1 AVLALLACL
10 LMTRLSR
17 RISLEGA
24 REGIEAFV
32 RRTERAVVRRSRWG
46 LALAVVLGLAAMT
59 RNEALWLALTFA
71 LIEWGNARASYSRWS
86 DRFGAWA
93 IRVIPVGFFAFEVF
107 LPWAY
112 RDWVAFGTP
121 FPGQALTNALSL
133 DGRDIF
139 AWQSPPTLARYL
151 AAGLGKLVEL
161 RWVGTLHNLT
171 QVLLLLGVPL
181 SLLGLFGLFPMVRR
195 RPADSSAEPDPLRPL
210 LIFSVI
216 TFLVA
221 SLVFPVS
228 TTWGTFLHAAGAI
241 HVLLVISALLV
252 LDALIVWVGRRRGW
266 TRPVAWLGPAFAIAG
281 CLLFSAVILP
291 ADGR

>member
-32 RRTERAVVRRSRWG
+32 RQTERAVVRRSRWG

-139 AWQSPPTLARYL
+139 AWQSPPTLSRYL

-161 RWVGTLHNLT
+161 
-171 QVLLLLGVPL
+171 L
-181 SLLGLFGLFPMVRR
+181 SVLGLFGLFPMVRR
-195 RPADSSAEPDPLRPL
+195 RPADTSSEPDPLRPL

-241 HVLLVISALLV
+241 HVLLVISALLL
-252 LDALIVWVGRRRGW
+252 LDA
-266 TRPVAWLGPAFAIAG
+266 AIG
-281 CLLFSAVILP
+281 
-291 ADGR
+291 